1 MSDQAKLNRER
12 VNRHEQRK
20 RDQGLVQRKRW
31 AHPDDW
37 PQIDRLIQRLTAK
50 RKP

>member
-1 MSDQAKLNRER
+1 MNDQAELNRER
-12 VNRHEQRK
+12 VKRHEQRK

-37 PQIDRLIQRLTAK
+37 PAIDRYIERKAKERL
-50 RKP
+50 

>member
-1 MSDQAKLNRER
+1 MTNQAKLNRER
-12 VNRHEQRK
+12 VKRHEQRK

-37 PQIDRLIQRLTAK
+37 PAIDAYIKRKTAK
-50 RKP
+50 RQ

>member
-1 MSDQAKLNRER
+1 MTDQAKLNRKR

-31 AHPDDW
+31 AHPEDW
-37 PQIDRLIQRLTAK
+37 PAIDRYIE
-50 RKP
+50 RKNKARH